1 MSEQQLAEWRRAVRS
16 SGAVDDAD
24 AAELEDHLRDSIAEL
39 RQAGLDDEE
48 AFLIAV
54 RRLGGVDAV
63 TAEYAREHGDR
74 LWKQLVVAPAPGERA
89 ASWPAMLAF
98 AAVAAIAVGL
108 LVGFGVSRGTAP
120 WFLRDASF
128 FVLPVLAAYFAV
140 RRRMPLRRGL
150 VLLGIVGALAVLVN
164 ALPWPPGSATEIL
177 VAVHLPVLLWLVVGA
192 AYLGG
197 DVRSSGRRMEFLRF
211 TGEWAIY
218 YALIALAGGIL
229 IGLTTGVLAI
239 VVPESTSIVATW
251 VVPPGVAGAVI
262 VAAWLVEAKKSIVE
276 NLAPVL
282 TAIFTPLFA
291 AMLLVASASYLI
303 AGLGRDF
310 DRDLLI
316 LFDAVLVVVVGLV
329 IYGISA
335 RRATAPGLMDVLRLV
350 TVVAAVLLDLLVVIS
365 MLARVGEFGVTA
377 NRVVALG
384 LNLVLLVD
392 LLGSAVILIG
402 MLAHR
407 IPAARLERWQT
418 GYLAVIAA
426 WLVVVVAVMPPVF
439 GFA

>member
-1 MSEQQLAEWRRAVRS
+1 
-16 SGAVDDAD
+16 G
-24 AAELEDHLRDSIAEL
+24 
-39 RQAGLDDEE
+39 
-48 AFLIAV
+48 
-54 RRLGGVDAV
+54 
-63 TAEYAREHGDR
+63 
-74 LWKQLVVAPAPGERA
+74 
-89 ASWPAMLAF
+89 
-98 AAVAAIAVGL
+98 
-108 LVGFGVSRGTAP
+108 
-120 WFLRDASF
+120 
-128 FVLPVLAAYFAV
+128 
-140 RRRMPLRRGL
+140 
-150 VLLGIVGALAVLVN
+150 
-164 ALPWPPGSATEIL
+164 TEIL

-197 DVRSSGRRMEFLRF
+197 DVRPSGRRMEFLRF